1 MKASGGSEPP
11 GRCRFRYLC
20 ITATVSLVHSFT
32 RRRKKSKEYFAQKN
46 VKQRKAT
53 FKDLFH
59 IAATTCEVSTSRH
72 HCLQHPIGKL
82 KTRNGEAREGKHP
95 E

>member
-1 MKASGGSEPP
+1 VQVQVSVHNSYCQP
-11 GRCRFRYLC
+11 GAFVYQKE
-20 ITATVSLVHSFT
+20 
-32 RRRKKSKEYFAQKN
+32 KKSKEYFAQKN
-46 VKQRKAT
+46 MKQRKAT